1 MDNSSLWS
9 RRVAAIPRGVGNM
22 HPLFAARA
30 HNSEIWDEEG
40 RRYIDFASGIAV
52 NNTGHNHPRIKEA
65 VTSQLDRFSH
75 VCFQVSPYSPYI
87 ELAERLNAAAPG
99 PTPKKTIF
107 LTTGAEAVENAVK
120 IARASSG
127 RQAIIAFS
135 GAFHGRTMMGLALTG
150 KVAPYKRGFGPMPGE
165 VYHLPF
171 PAEYLGVPEFCA
183 IEALEQ
189 LFKADIEPERVA
201 AIIIEPVQGEGGFY
215 SASPAFMQTLR
226 KVCDEHGILL
236 IVDEIQSGFARTGK
250 MFAVEHSGIEPD
262 LMTIA
267 KAMAGGFPISGVIG
281 KADVMDGPAVGGL
294 GGTYGGSP
302 LGCVAGL
309 AVLDIIADENLCER
323 AVQIGDRIKRKCNAV
338 RQSDPGIGDVRGPG
352 AMVAMEMVHDGD
364 AKRADPERTKAIVSE
379 ARERGLLLL
388 SCGVRS
394 NVIRFLSPL
403 TIPFDQLDE
412 GLQVLGEVLS
422 ATKP

>member
-1 MDNSSLWS
+1 MDNASLWS

-22 HPLFAARA
+22 HSLFAARA
-30 HNSEIWDEEG
+30 HNSEIWDEDG

-120 IARASSG
+120 IARASTG
-127 RQAIIAFS
+127 RQAVIAFS
-135 GAFHGRTMMGLALTG
+135 GAFHGRTMMGMALTG

-183 IEALEQ
+183 LEALDQ

-215 SASPAFMQTLR
+215 SASPAFMQALR

-236 IVDEIQSGFARTGK
+236 IADEIQSGFARTGK
-250 MFAVEHSGIEPD
+250 MFAVEYSGIEPD

-281 KADVMDGPAVGGL
+281 KAEIMDGPAVGGL

-309 AVLDIIADENLCER
+309 AVLEIIADEKLCDR
-323 AVQIGDRIKRKCNAV
+323 AIEIGDRIKRKCNAL

-352 AMVAMEMVHDGD
+352 AMVAMELVRDGD
-364 AKRADPERTKAIVSE
+364 AKRPDPERTKAIVSV
-379 ARERGLLLL
+379 ARDRGLLLL

-394 NVIRFLSPL
+394 NVIRFLAPL

-412 GLQVLGEVLS
+412 GLEVVGEVMR
-422 ATKP
+422 ATQ